1 MLIYQYHK
9 IELSFMDDASENE
22 TEISMRKINTLQAAR
37 RPSSHIRF
45 RSEMRY
51 STDQCEP
58 ISIAPH

>member
-1 MLIYQYHK
+1 
-9 IELSFMDDASENE
+9 MDDASENE
-22 TEISMRKINTLQAAR
+22 TEISMRKINTLQATR

-45 RSEMRY
+45 HSEMRY